1 MASQT
6 SRIMR
11 LKEMLGFV
19 SDLGLQFWPP
29 YRTEIEDEE
38 KMPAQH
44 SDTEQRKATGYCPA
58 HDCAAPL
65 RRQSGIG

>member
-1 MASQT
+1 MAPQT

-11 LKEMLGFV
+11 LKEMLAFV

-29 YRTEIEDEE
+29 YRTETEDE

-44 SDTEQRKATGYCPA
+44 SDAEQRKDARYCPA

-65 RRQSGIG
+65 SRQSGIG